1 MQTFLRFIILLYFG
15 IIRHNVIID
24 CRFIIIIRLSAFA
37 KNFQEAT
44 TEGGKFFVGN
54 RIWRHYICVASE
66 WTNPNAFFTHDS

>member
-54 RIWRHYICVASE
+54 RIL
-66 WTNPNAFFTHDS
+66 